1 MDSQYQLSADQV
13 RAARALLRWSRVRL
27 AAKANL
33 SETTI
38 SELENGARKPHPRT
52 VAAVRRAFE
61 GGGILFAAEGSP
73 SLPYPEGPKTTDNRS
88 RRRRRTDS
96 AR

>member
-38 SELENGARKPHPRT
+38 SELENGARK
-52 VAAVRRAFE
+52 
-61 GGGILFAAEGSP
+61 
-73 SLPYPEGPKTTDNRS
+73 
-88 RRRRRTDS
+88 
-96 AR
+96 